1 MLPTTVKATLLGWDG
16 SFVGKKKK
24 EVWKAGP
31 LCIFWTVWKT
41 RNKIA
46 FKDDVLSVQRLKSS
60 FIFFLWSKT
69 KLFIKDGP
77 STLVGFIK
85 DAILASLFNIVFSLL
100 LIKIYIYIYIHTL
113 EVCELTIKISRKKM

>member
-77 STLVGFIK
+77 STLVGFI
-85 DAILASLFNIVFSLL
+85 DWVGS
-100 LIKIYIYIYIHTL
+100 H
-113 EVCELTIKISRKKM
+113 